1 MGVFVGDFAKVGRLT
16 SSQLAELVES
26 NEIETVIVA
35 MVDMQGRLQ
44 GKRCDARYFID
55 EVLSTSLEGCSYLL
69 GVDVEMNTVDG
80 YAITS
85 WENGYGDFVM
95 GIDPTS
101 IRLVPWH
108 PKTAICHADVL
119 YGDERMVEQAP
130 RTILKRQLERLAEH
144 GYSAF
149 VGTELEFIVFKDSYE
164 EAWNGGYRNM
174 TPVNL
179 YNVDYSLL
187 GTGRIEPL
195 LYRIRSEMS
204 GAGMSVE
211 SVKGECNF
219 GQHELAFKYTEALE
233 KADEHALFKLGAK
246 EIAAQEGYSLTF
258 MAKYN
263 EREGNSC
270 HIHMSLRD
278 QAGRSVFHDPTSR
291 GPIPGGSKVFEH
303 FLAGQ
308 LATLSELS
316 LLFAPNI
323 NSYKRYVKGSFAP
336 TAIAWGIDNRTCA
349 FRVVGHGSALRLE
362 NRIPGGDVNPYL
374 AIAAMVA
381 GGIYGIENELELPAR
396 TSGNAYIAEAERV
409 PSNLKDAARLFANSA
424 IARDAFGQEVVEH
437 YLNMAEI
444 EIAAFEAAVTDWER
458 FRSFE
463 RL

>member
-1 MGVFVGDFAKVGRLT
+1 MGVFVGDFAKLGRLT

-26 NEIETVIVA
+26 NEIETVLVA

-55 EVLSTSLEGCSYLL
+55 EVLATSLEGCSYLL

-164 EAWNGGYRNM
+164 EAWNGGYREM

-195 LYRIRSEMS
+195 GESSIFGLH
-204 GAGMSVE
+204 GDKVHSV
-211 SVKGECNF
+211 
-219 GQHELAFKYTEALE
+219 
-233 KADEHALFKLGAK
+233 
-246 EIAAQEGYSLTF
+246 
-258 MAKYN
+258 
-263 EREGNSC
+263 
-270 HIHMSLRD
+270 
-278 QAGRSVFHDPTSR
+278 
-291 GPIPGGSKVFEH
+291 
-303 FLAGQ
+303 
-308 LATLSELS
+308 
-316 LLFAPNI
+316 
-323 NSYKRYVKGSFAP
+323 
-336 TAIAWGIDNRTCA
+336 
-349 FRVVGHGSALRLE
+349 
-362 NRIPGGDVNPYL
+362 
-374 AIAAMVA
+374 
-381 GGIYGIENELELPAR
+381 
-396 TSGNAYIAEAERV
+396 
-409 PSNLKDAARLFANSA
+409 
-424 IARDAFGQEVVEH
+424 
-437 YLNMAEI
+437 
-444 EIAAFEAAVTDWER
+444 
-458 FRSFE
+458 
-463 RL
+463 

>member
-1 MGVFVGDFAKVGRLT
+1 MGGFVKNGRLT
-16 SSQLAELVES
+16 SSQLTGLVES
-26 NEIETVIVA
+26 NEVDTVLVA

-55 EVLSTSLEGCSYLL
+55 EILNSSAEACSYLL
-69 GVDVEMNTVDG
+69 GVDVDMNTVDG

-85 WENGYGDFVM
+85 WDSGYGDFVM
-95 GIDPTS
+95 RVDPSS

-108 PKTAICHADVL
+108 PKTVICHADVL
-119 YGDERMVEQAP
+119 YQGQRMVEQAP
-130 RTILKRQLERLAEH
+130 RTILKRQLERLSVL
-144 GYSAF
+144 GYSAY
-149 VGTELEFIVFKDSYE
+149 VGTELEFIVFRESYE
-164 EAWNGGYRNM
+164 DAWEDGYRRL

-187 GTGRIEPL
+187 GTGRVEPL
-195 LYRIRSEMS
+195 LHRIRKEMS

-246 EIAAQEGYSLTF
+246 EIASQEGYSLTF

-278 QAGRSVFHDPTSR
+278 QDGRSAFQDQESK

-308 LATLSELS
+308 LATISELS

-336 TAIAWGIDNRTCA
+336 TAVAWGIDNRTCA
-349 FRVVGHGSALRLE
+349 FRVVGHGPALRLE
-362 NRIPGGDVNPYL
+362 NRVPGGDVNPYL
-374 AIAAMVA
+374 AIAAMIA
-381 GGIYGIENELELPAR
+381 GGLYGIENELELPAR
-396 TSGNAYIAEAERV
+396 TSGNAYVGDAARV
-409 PSNLKDAARLFANSA
+409 PSNLKDAAKSFANSTV
-424 IARDAFGQEVVEH
+424 ARAAFGEEVVDH
-437 YLNMAEI
+437 YLNMAEV
-444 EIAAFEAAVTDWER
+444 EISSFEAAVTDWER
-458 FRSFE
+458 FRGFE